1 MMNQKQRSV
10 EERHEHQ
17 MPRVRSFYA
26 YLLRGA
32 ALVLVLS
39 VVGLPVNFA
48 LGGSSDS
55 AVSVLLEVGDVF
67 SILCLVIA
75 ALARRGEKKAI
86 RRILTEKQTV
96 HWTYSP
102 AEWQRFTRQAWRRS
116 LRSTAV
122 LAGILWAILLV
133 VFIASFA
140 NVLSG
145 LALGTAVA
153 VLLGLLLCLL
163 AALPLLGGR
172 HRTGSDVYISKVGI
186 ILNGWYYTLG
196 GWMGGLRR
204 VSYKAGDPGA
214 LSFDIGRGRYRR
226 VLVVP
231 VPHGREGEAQQMTYG
246 LLYS

>member
-1 MMNQKQRSV
+1 MMNQKQRSAG
-10 EERHEHQ
+10 ERQEHPL
-17 MPRVRSFYA
+17 PRVRSFYA
-26 YLLRGA
+26 YFLRGA
-32 ALVLVLS
+32 ALVLVLT

-86 RRILTEKQTV
+86 RRILTEKRTV
-96 HWTYSP
+96 HWTYAP

-122 LAGILWAILLV
+122 LTGIMWVILLI
-133 VFIASFA
+133 VFMASFT

-145 LALGTAVA
+145 VALGTAVA
-153 VLLGLLLCLL
+153 VLLGLLLSLL
-163 AALPLLGGR
+163 AAVLLQGR
-172 HRTGSDVYISKVGI
+172 RHHTGSDVYISRAGI
-186 ILNGWYYTLG
+186 ILNGWYYGLG
-196 GWMGGLRR
+196 GWTGGLRR
-204 VSYKAGDPGA
+204 VSYKASDPGA
-214 LSFDIGRGRYRR
+214 LSFDIGWGRSRR
-226 VLVVP
+226 VFEVP
-231 VPHGREGEAQQMTYG
+231 VPHDREAEAQQMSYR